1 MTFPS
6 LPTEHQQSLIFT
18 FPLVYSQV
26 LVLNFD
32 FIRFKGLLS
41 GSLIE
46 ILVQLFPFC
55 NTAF

>member
-26 LVLNFD
+26 LVLNFN

-46 ILVQLFPFC
+46 ILMQLFPC
-55 NTAF
+55 L